1 LKLQKASYQDDELI
15 QRFRE
20 GDETAFSTVY
30 HNLYEKLYWY
40 GRRFIPQEA
49 EVEDILSEAY
59 LKTWDKRK
67 EFKDLEAVTGFLHIV
82 VRNQCLNYLKREQ
95 MKSARRESLLAQ
107 LDAFEPGDFSIE
119 DLQSS
124 LLRRIF
130 DKIDQLPPKL
140 RDTFLLSYKDG
151 LKPAAIAALLG
162 ISVQTVKNQKT
173 HGLKIL
179 RTALANEPLLLF
191 ILFLLEQYF
200 DT

>member
-1 LKLQKASYQDDELI
+1 MELQEVPYQDDTLI

-20 GDETAFSTVY
+20 GDETAFTTIY

-40 GRRFIPQEA
+40 GRRFVPQET
-49 EVEDILSEAY
+49 EVEDILAEAY
-59 LKTWDKRK
+59 LKAWDKRQ
-67 EFKDLEAVTGFLHIV
+67 EFKDMEAVTGFLHIV

-95 MKSARRESLLAQ
+95 MKSARQQSLLAQ

-119 DLQSS
+119 DLQAS

-130 DKIDQLPPKL
+130 DEIDQLPPKL

-151 LKPAAIAALLG
+151 LKPAAIAARLG
-162 ISVQTVKNQKT
+162 VSVQTVKNQKT

-179 RTALANEPLLLF
+179 RTVLANDPLLLF
-191 ILFLLEQYF
+191 ILFLLEQHF
-200 DT
+200 DA